1 MPSPFMLGAAGNM
14 ILTDVNAIMN
24 SLVRHGECRSR
35 YHRLTLSHSVL
46 ILPLLRAQIH
56 QKGTSRVQ
64 IGIHRSCFQSISLFF
79 YKVKSV
85 SIALSQFHIQEK
97 IYEQQTF
104 KGSKNPTL
112 AAKIRGECFIL
123 SL

>member
-1 MPSPFMLGAAGNM
+1 M
-14 ILTDVNAIMN
+14 
-24 SLVRHGECRSR
+24 SR

-46 ILPLLRAQIH
+46 LNSTFIEGSNSSKRDFA
-56 QKGTSRVQ
+56 GTNRNLQVLFLVNQ
-64 IGIHRSCFQSISLFF
+64 PFF

-85 SIALSQFHIQEK
+85 NIALSQFHIQEK

-112 AAKIRGECFIL
+112 AAKIRGEYFIL

>member
-1 MPSPFMLGAAGNM
+1 M
-14 ILTDVNAIMN
+14 
-24 SLVRHGECRSR
+24 SR

-46 ILPLLRAQIH
+46 ILPLLRAQINR
-56 QKGTSRVQ
+56 KGTSRNPRVLFSVNQ
-64 IGIHRSCFQSISLFF
+64 PFF
-79 YKVKSV
+79 YEVKSV
-85 SIALSQFHIQEK
+85 NIALSQFHIQEK
-97 IYEQQTF
+97 IYEQKTF